1 MSQLLAHQNC
11 NKCNLST
18 LHTKK
23 SISHLLHWIFIFL
36 TAGLWFPMY
45 LLICIFHSSDPQCT
59 ICGKKTFELSLGGA
73 LILLLFI
80 WGTYLYLNEPGEIK
94 STNSTPSLVTVSQ
107 LPTCTGSDITY
118 WTNCYGSATWSSG
131 SRYKG
136 EWLNGTRHGYG
147 VYVTSKGK
155 VKKGDFE
162 KGRFVKDKY
171 QLFSLIA
178 LIILN
183 VINLVYIFYI
193 YKQKKRDRE
202 MFGTSMIK
210 KNNGPLIS
218 SFSLIVMMVILKIYF
233 AGGVD
238 TSAYETNLISNQFQL
253 N

>member
-1 MSQLLAHQNC
+1 MSQLLQHQNC

-80 WGTYLYLNEPGEIK
+80 WGTYLYLNEPGKIK
-94 STNSTPSLVTVSQ
+94 LTNSTPSFVTVSQ
-107 LPTCTGSDITY
+107 LPTCPPPGVT
-118 WTNCYGSATWSSG
+118 WTNCYGSATWSDG

-136 EWLNGTRHGYG
+136 EWLNGSRHGYG

-162 KGRFVKDKY
+162 KGIFVKDKY
-171 QLFSLIA
+171 QIFSFIA
-178 LIILN
+178 LTILN
-183 VINLVYIFYI
+183 TINLVYIFYI